1 MVDLVFDLFS
11 ELHASDEQMD
21 FQIVYASGINGISGL
36 DPNSLEKNLQPLFEE
51 IMKIPKAQVDPTQ
64 PLQLLIANVDYDDF
78 KGKLGIGRIVNGVIN
93 AGSEIFYGKPDQ
105 SLKKGKIAD
114 LCVFNNVG
122 KEKVDSAHAGDIVV
136 ISGISDIAIGDTV
149 MSRENPVPLPPIHV
163 EEPTVRMTVGVNK
176 SPLGGREGKHLQTR
190 VIRYD

>member
-21 FQIVYASGINGISGL
+21 FQIVYASGINGIAGL
-36 DPNSLEKNLQPLFEE
+36 DPSNLEKNLQPLFEE

-93 AGSEIFYGKPDQ
+93 AGSEILYGKPDQ
-105 SLKKGKIAD
+105 PSKKGKIAD

-136 ISGISDIAIGDTV
+136 VSGIPDIAIGDTV
-149 MSRENPVPLPPIHV
+149 MSRENPIPLPPIHV

-190 VIRYD
+190 VIR